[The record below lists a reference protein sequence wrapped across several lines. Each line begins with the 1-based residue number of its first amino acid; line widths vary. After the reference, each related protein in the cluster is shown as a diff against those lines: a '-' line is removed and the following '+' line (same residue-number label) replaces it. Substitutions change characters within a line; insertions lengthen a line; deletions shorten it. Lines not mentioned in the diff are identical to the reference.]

1 MTMAENN
8 SNVNRKKDL
17 FKLMSGFFLCSSLHL
32 VNNSQMMSIHS
43 LTFQKGWK
51 WEAWLFMDMK
61 KKSHIL
67 KDEKIETV
75 YLGEQMNKEWLW

>member
-1 MTMAENN
+1 MAENN

-43 LTFQKGWK
+43 LTFQKG
-51 WEAWLFMDMK
+51 
-61 KKSHIL
+61 
-67 KDEKIETV
+67 
-75 YLGEQMNKEWLW
+75 